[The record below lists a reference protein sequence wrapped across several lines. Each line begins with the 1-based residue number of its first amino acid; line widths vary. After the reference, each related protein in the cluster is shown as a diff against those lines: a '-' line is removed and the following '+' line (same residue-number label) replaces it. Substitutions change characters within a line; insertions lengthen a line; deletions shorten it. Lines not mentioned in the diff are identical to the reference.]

1 MKKSLLAFVAS
12 VMVLGAAVDAKT
24 LKFQI
29 SSKSGDWA
37 HNYLTEN

>member
-1 MKKSLLAFVAS
+1 
-12 VMVLGAAVDAKT
+12 MVLGAGAVDAKT

-37 HNYLTEN
+37 HNYFMKIETA